1 MPDDMR
7 PVEITR
13 DYLPNAE
20 GSVLFKLGETKII
33 CAATVEQK
41 VPAWLR
47 GSGRG
52 WITAEYSMLPRA
64 TTTRTTREVSR
75 GRPGGRTH
83 EIQRLI
89 GRTLRSV
96 VDLNQLGGETMI
108 TLDCDV
114 INADGGTRTAAITG
128 AYIALF
134 DALRHMKEDGLVKE
148 IVCTD
153 FMAAISVGMIDGQP
167 CVDLCFSEDS
177 RADVDMNIVMDSTG
191 KIIEIQG
198 TAEKKPF
205 SRESLGDML
214 DLAKASID
222 ELIDIQ
228 RKTLLA
234 PPG

>member
-1 MPDDMR
+1 MR
-7 PVEITR
+7 PVEIIR

-20 GSVLFKLGETKII
+20 GSVLFQLGETKII

-47 GSGRG
+47 GTGRG

-64 TTTRTTREVSR
+64 TNTRTTREVSR
-75 GRPGGRTH
+75 GRPAGRTH

-96 VDLNQLGGETMI
+96 VDLTQLGGETMI

-134 DALRHMKEDGLVKE
+134 DALRNLKEQGLVKE
-148 IVCTD
+148 IACTD
-153 FMAAISVGMIDGQP
+153 FMAATSVGMIDGQP
-167 CVDLCFSEDS
+167 CVDLCYTEDS
-177 RADVDMNIVMDSTG
+177 QADVDMNIVMDSTG
-191 KIIEIQG
+191 KIVEIQG

-205 SRESLGDML
+205 SRESLDEML
-214 DLAKASID
+214 DLAKAGID
-222 ELIDIQ
+222 KLIDIQ

-234 PPG
+234 PPA